1 MKSKKKYT
9 EKFVGITPKDYE
21 ELEDRHKKVLN
32 IFSRYKFER
41 ILDVGCGDGN
51 FSMLIEWW
59 LYARKEKHS
68 FNNA

>member
-1 MKSKKKYT
+1 MKSKRKYA
-9 EKFVGITPKDYE
+9 ENRITPKDYE
-21 ELEDRHKKVLN
+21 ELEDRHKKVLD
-32 IFSRYKFER
+32 IFSRCRFER